1 LIPNPDYNYNN
12 KRPLTKMK
20 FSTMKGTSVDSDI
33 TVGWILR
40 LTARILQFVLALT
53 VAGLYGVDLQNAQK
67 AHVYAD
73 SKWVY
78 AEVVA
83 GISAVMA
90 AVYMIP
96 TPKIKPWFLFP
107 VDALIFILYMALFG
121 TFGKM
126 YINENPEGDKG
137 ITRMKHAVWVDL
149 VNMLL
154 WFMTA
159 VYGAVIFVIHRRN
172 RSLHTCRSQV

>member
-1 LIPNPDYNYNN
+1 
-12 KRPLTKMK
+12 
-20 FSTMKGTSVDSDI
+20 MKGTSGSGSDFTI
-33 TVGWILR
+33 GAILR
-40 LTARILQFVLALT
+40 LIARLLQFVLALT
-53 VAGLYGVDLQNAQK
+53 VAGLYGVDLHNAHK

-83 GISAVMA
+83 GISAITA
-90 AVYMIP
+90 LVYTLPIP
-96 TPKIKPWFLFP
+96 MIKPWFLWP
-107 VDALIFILYMALFG
+107 LDTLIFILYMALFG

-126 YINENPEGDKG
+126 YINENPEGDAG

-154 WFMTA
+154 WFFTA
-159 VYGAVIFVIHRRN
+159 VYGAVIFVMHRRG
-172 RSLHTCRSQV
+172 RTLHTGRAQV